1 MREKTVSYFLIDR
14 YQPLQYHFV
23 PVLTSLTTF
32 FKLNLIFL
40 SSFNRKIER
49 KVVCIYPFGPPAP
62 VSPLLNLLS
71 KCEAFVKMDEA
82 LLHY

>member
-23 PVLTSLTTF
+23 PVLKSLTTF

-62 VSPLLNLLS
+62 VSPLINIFS